1 MVYLNKEQ
9 ILEQT
14 IEKYSNMVYRLAM
27 ARTRNI
33 ETSEDVYQE
42 VFLRLARKMPEFE
55 SEEHK
60 KAWLIRVTIN
70 CTKSILNSAFTRHR
84 VDLDENIKFETPER
98 HDLYYAVLELP
109 IKERTLIHLYY
120 YEDYS
125 IKEISK
131 ILRMNENTIKS
142 RLSRARE
149 KLKEKVKGGIED
161 E

>member
-42 VFLRLARKMPEFE
+42 VFLRLAKKMPDFE

-70 CTKSILNSAFTRHR
+70 CTKSFLNSAFMRHR
-84 VDLDENIKFETPER
+84 AELDENIKFETPER
-98 HDLYYAVLELP
+98 HELYYAVLELP
-109 IKERTLIHLYY
+109 INDSKMEVLYQKQENISQKYQLSNYIFVVDNIDETQEKIESVADHLY
-120 YEDYS
+120 
-125 IKEISK
+125 
-131 ILRMNENTIKS
+131 N
-142 RLSRARE
+142 
-149 KLKEKVKGGIED
+149 
-161 E
+161 

>member
-1 MVYLNKEQ
+1 MVYINKNQ
-9 ILEQT
+9 FLEET
-14 IEKYSNMVYRLAM
+14 VEKYSNMVYRLAM

-70 CTKSILNSAFTRHR
+70 CSKSILNSSFIKHR
-84 VDLDENIKFETPER
+84 ADLDENLSFETPER
-98 HDLYYAVLELP
+98 HDIYYAVLNLP
-109 IKERTLIHLYY
+109 IKYRTVIHLYY
-120 YEDYS
+120 YENYS

-131 ILRMNENTIKS
+131 ILQLNENTIKS
-142 RLSRARE
+142 RLSRARQKLE
-149 KLKEKVKGGIED
+149 KTVKGGIEN

>member
-1 MVYLNKEQ
+1 MVYLNKNEF
-9 ILEQT
+9 LEQT

-70 CTKSILNSAFTRHR
+70 CSKSILNSSFIKHR
-84 VDLDENIKFETPER
+84 ADLDENLSFETPER
-98 HDLYYAVLELP
+98 HDIYYAVLNLP
-109 IKERTLIHLYY
+109 IKYRTVIHLYY
-120 YEDYS
+120 YENYS

-131 ILRMNENTIKS
+131 ILKLNENTIKT
-142 RLSRARE
+142 RLSRARQELE
-149 KLKEKVKGGIED
+149 KTVKGGIEN

>member
-42 VFLRLARKMPEFE
+42 VFLRLAKKMPDFE

-70 CTKSILNSAFTRHR
+70 CTKSFLNSAFMRHR
-84 VDLDENIKFETPER
+84 AELDENIKFETPER
-98 HDLYYAVLELP
+98 HELYYAVLELP
-109 IKERTLIHLYY
+109 INDRTLIHLYY
-120 YEDYS
+120 YENYS
-125 IKEISK
+125 IKEISQ
-131 ILRMNENTIKS
+131 ILHTNENTIKS
-142 RLSRARE
+142 RLARARE

>member
-1 MVYLNKEQ
+1 MVYLNKNEF
-9 ILEQT
+9 LEQT

-70 CTKSILNSAFTRHR
+70 CSKSILNSSFIKHR
-84 VDLDENIKFETPER
+84 ADLDENLSFETPER
-98 HDLYYAVLELP
+98 HDIYYAVLNLP
-109 IKERTLIHLYY
+109 IKYRTVIHLYY
-120 YEDYS
+120 YENYS

-131 ILRMNENTIKS
+131 ILRKNENT
-142 RLSRARE
+142 A
-149 KLKEKVKGGIED
+149 
-161 E
+161 

>member
-1 MVYLNKEQ
+1 MVYLNKNEF
-9 ILEQT
+9 LEQT

-70 CTKSILNSAFTRHR
+70 CSKSILNSSFIKHR
-84 VDLDENIKFETPER
+84 ADLDENLSFETPEM
-98 HDLYYAVLELP
+98 HDIYYAVLNLP
-109 IKERTLIHLYY
+109 IKYRTVIHLYY
-120 YEDYS
+120 YENYS

-131 ILRMNENTIKS
+131 ILKLNENTIKT
-142 RLSRARE
+142 RLSRARQKLE
-149 KLKEKVKGGIED
+149 KTVKGGIEN

>member
-1 MVYLNKEQ
+1 MVYLNKDQ
-9 ILEQT
+9 ILEQI

-27 ARTRNI
+27 ARTGNV

-42 VFLRLARKMPEFE
+42 VFLRLARKMPKFE

-70 CTKSILNSAFTRHR
+70 CTKTILNSAFTRHR
-84 VDLDENIKFETPER
+84 AELDENIKFETPER
-98 HDLYYAVLELP
+98 HDLYYAVLNLP
-109 IKERTLIHLYY
+109 IKYRTIIHLYY
-120 YEDYS
+120 YENYS

-131 ILRMNENTIKS
+131 ILKMNDNTVKS
-142 RLSRARE
+142 QLSRARE
-149 KLKEKVKGGIED
+149 QLKNMVEGGIED